1 MCGSMEN
8 AWWWRRNSVELMVRD
23 GDYLPDGRGGFRRAE
38 GREALLQR
46 VLWKLS
52 IRRGCFPLLPGLGS
66 RLYLLCRQH
75 PGRREGLARQYA
87 AEALAGEEDLEVTG
101 TRLERDGRLQV
112 ELLWK
117 GQTLRVT
124 AEVE

>member
-1 MCGSMEN
+1 M
-8 AWWWRRNSVELMVRD
+8 ELMVRD
-23 GDYLPDGRGGFRRAE
+23 GDYLPDGQGGFRRAE
-38 GREALLQR
+38 GREELLQR

-52 IRRGCFPLLPGLGS
+52 VRRGCFPLLPELGS
-66 RLYLLCRQH
+66 RLYLLCRQP

-87 AEALAGEEDLEVTG
+87 AEALAGEEDLEVAEV
-101 TRLERDGRLQV
+101 RLEGDGNMQV